1 MTSICDDLDM
11 PQLDYVELFVGM
23 AKMVVFWHERALGF
37 RTTAYAGPET
47 GVADR
52 VSYLLEKNGIRLVI
66 TSAAHPSAYDVLSF
80 VDRHGN
86 GVKHLAFAVE
96 DVDSAFAEAL
106 RRGAVP
112 LREPD
117 SQSDDQGTVR
127 SARLKFLDGNELS
140 LIDRSDYRGAFA
152 PGFEAIED
160 DPADPTGDE
169 DPRGLSHIDHIAF
182 GIYPNEMTRWTEYF
196 RNLFGGSLV
205 QTWDE
210 DDVGSSFSGMRLSV
224 WRAANRALT
233 GVFVE
238 PVKSRNP
245 SQVQEYLENF
255 HGSGVQ
261 HIAFAS
267 DDIFGA
273 VAAMRAAGVAFV
285 AYPATYYANL
295 RQAGDLPHSLIDRLE
310 EHHILCDRQG
320 QAYLFQTFTKPFGDR
335 PTFFYEIIQRRANYE
350 GFGQDNVRALFEAV
364 EQDQTRRNRLV
375 PQ

>member
-1 MTSICDDLDM
+1 MNSICDDLDL

-47 GVADR
+47 GVVDR

-66 TSAAHPSAYDVLSF
+66 TSAAHPSAYEVLSF

-86 GVKHLAFAVE
+86 GVKHLAFAVD
-96 DVDSAFAEAL
+96 DVDSAFAEAV

-117 SQSDDQGTVR
+117 SQSDAHGSVR

-140 LIDRSDYRGAFA
+140 LIDRSGYGGTFA
-152 PGFEAIED
+152 PGFVEVD
-160 DPADPTGDE
+160 ADPSLVEGE

-182 GIYPNEMTRWTEYF
+182 GIYPNEMKRWTEYF

-210 DDVGSSFSGMRLSV
+210 DDVGSTFSGMRLSV

-245 SQVQEYLENF
+245 SQVQEYLEAF

-267 DDIFGA
+267 DDIFAA

-295 RQAGDLPHSLIDRLE
+295 RKAGELPHSLIERLE

-364 EQDQTRRNRLV
+364 EQDQTRRTRLV